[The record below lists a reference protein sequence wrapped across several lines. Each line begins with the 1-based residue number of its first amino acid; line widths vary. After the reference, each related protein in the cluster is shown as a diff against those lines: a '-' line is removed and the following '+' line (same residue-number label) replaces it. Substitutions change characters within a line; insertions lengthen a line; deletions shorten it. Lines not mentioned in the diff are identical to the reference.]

1 MLAPLN
7 SVKIHPLL
15 HKLPQRAQLA
25 QECNALL
32 DSLEHV
38 VDLSIGCESADT
50 ETDTAV
56 RALVTAAERAEHVAG
71 LQRGRS
77 ACTAR
82 GEGNVLKS
90 HEEGFTLNVGEGH
103 VDTAGVEVVRVAVLG
118 GVFHGEEAGEEAVR
132 KLLDVLA
139 VVLGEW
145 SVRFQKTELEFY
157 QVE

>member
-25 QECNALL
+25 QERNTLL

-38 VDLSIGCESADT
+38 VNLSIGCEPADT

-56 RALVTAAERAEHVAG
+56 RTLVAAAERAENVAG
-71 LQRGRS
+71 LQRGGG

-82 GEGNVLKS
+82 G
-90 HEEGFTLNVGEGH
+90 
-103 VDTAGVEVVRVAVLG
+103 
-118 GVFHGEEAGEEAVR
+118 
-132 KLLDVLA
+132 
-139 VVLGEW
+139 
-145 SVRFQKTELEFY
+145 
-157 QVE
+157 